1 MKNSGIT
8 HLVIGILFIII
19 IVSVAV
25 NYKLYNDCIGKINL
39 SAKQS
44 KIISDKVTNFE
55 MALDG
60 LKLNVDS
67 LKADLQLTSEKSSQ
81 SEDLKNEF
89 SAKFEILK
97 KDLQDLQAN
106 YTATINDLNI
116 KFNDLKAEIA
126 ASKKIVEKQAEDK
139 KAEEKKVD
147 LGEISVP
154 TPN

>member
-19 IVSVAV
+19 IASVAV
-25 NYKLYNDCIGKINL
+25 NYKLYNDCIGQINL

-44 KIISDKVTNFE
+44 KIISDKVANFE

-60 LKLNVDS
+60 LKLSIDS
-67 LKADLQLTSEKSSQ
+67 FKADLQITSEKSSQ
-81 SEDLKNEF
+81 AEDLKNEF

-116 KFNDLKAEIA
+116 KFNALKAEID
-126 ASKKIVEKQAEDK
+126 ASKKIVEKQAEEK